1 MANYQRLKGMMDILP
16 GEIEL
21 WQKLEIRARHFF
33 SAYGFGEIRTPV
45 LEPLELFTRSIGEAS
60 EIVHKQMYAFTD
72 RGERMITLRPEMTAA
87 VVRAAVEGGLLRAG
101 GKTLRLYYQGPMFR
115 AERPQKGRLRQ
126 FHQIGCELFNAKAVE
141 GDVEAVSVAHD
152 LLRWLG
158 LKDFVINVN
167 YLGDESDR
175 ENYRKV
181 LRDYFA
187 AHKTKLNEEELF
199 RLEKNVLRLLDSKNP
214 DLQDMIAVAPRM
226 LLSDASRE
234 NYAAICS
241 RLQARGISFVQNTRL
256 VRGLDYYTGLVFEV
270 TGASNLGAQDA
281 VAAGGR
287 YDRLVQECG
296 GPQTSATGF
305 AMGVERLLLALG
317 QSGDF
322 DPQTVYVALAA
333 EAGNENAAAR
343 EYFAKII
350 RILSEMGKCPKSDP
364 GVKNLRD
371 HLEKALKSGCRF
383 VMIIGDEEIKA
394 NTVTIKDL
402 QSKKQETISWEQ
414 WPAFLLKE
422 ALC

>member
-16 GEIEL
+16 GEVER
-21 WQKLEIRARHFF
+21 WQKLEARTHHFF
-33 SAYGFGEIRTPV
+33 SAHGFGEVRTPV

-87 VVRAAVEGGLLRAG
+87 VVRAAVEAGLLRAG
-101 GKTLRLYYQGPMFR
+101 GKTARFYYQGPMFR

-126 FHQIGCELFNAKAVE
+126 FHQIGCELLNSKAVE
-141 GDVEAVSVAHD
+141 GDVEIVSTAHD

-158 LKDFVINVN
+158 LKDFTLNVN

-175 ENYRKV
+175 ENYQKI
-181 LRDYFA
+181 LRDYFSA
-187 AHKTKLNEEELF
+187 ERAKLNEEELF

-214 DLQDMIAVAPRM
+214 DLQEVIAAAPRM
-226 LLSDASRE
+226 RLSDASQE
-234 NYAAICS
+234 NYDAVCA
-241 RLQARGISFVQNTRL
+241 RLQERGISLVKNPRL

-287 YDRLVQECG
+287 YDRLIHECG
-296 GPQTSATGF
+296 GPQMSATGF

-317 QSGDF
+317 ESPDF
-322 DPQTVYVALAA
+322 DSQSVYVASVTEA
-333 EAGNENAAAR
+333 ETGNAVAR

-350 RILSEMGKCPKSDP
+350 RTLSDMGKCPKSDP

-383 VMIIGDEEIKA
+383 VMIIGAEEIKT
-394 NTVTIKDL
+394 NSVTVKDL
-402 QSKKQETISWEQ
+402 QSKHQEKISWDM
-414 WPAFLLKE
+414 WPAYILKE
-422 ALC
+422 GLC